1 MPAVE
6 KVTCDEEQTY
16 TVRSAIAFLKL
27 MEISMMTESTNE
39 LPNSRK
45 LTRLD
50 IYFVTTSEEDD
61 ENEINKEDL
70 PRWTVVKRGEEYLI
84 REGLALIKNALA
96 RRFKTLELK
105 RSVTLSVAID
115 LRESEVSSRR

>member
-1 MPAVE
+1 
-6 KVTCDEEQTY
+6 
-16 TVRSAIAFLKL
+16 
-27 MEISMMTESTNE
+27 MEIFMMTESTNE

-70 PRWTVVKRGEEYLI
+70 PRWTVVKRGEEYQI

-105 RSVTLSVAID
+105 RSIILSVAID
-115 LRESEVSSRR
+115 LRESEVNSRR

>member
-1 MPAVE
+1 
-6 KVTCDEEQTY
+6 
-16 TVRSAIAFLKL
+16 
-27 MEISMMTESTNE
+27 MMTESTNE

-84 REGLALIKNALA
+84 REGIELVENALA
-96 RRFKTLELK
+96 RKFRTLESK
-105 RSVTLSVAID
+105 HPIIVSIAVE
-115 LRESEVSSRR
+115 LRVG